1 MIQRSINK
9 DITIRQEFD
18 LNEHDKKQVDDFD
31 TLNHIYQN
39 LQVYK
44 EKK

>member
-18 LNEHDKKQVDDFD
+18 LNEDDKQVDDFD

-39 LQVYK
+39 PNLQRK
-44 EKK
+44 